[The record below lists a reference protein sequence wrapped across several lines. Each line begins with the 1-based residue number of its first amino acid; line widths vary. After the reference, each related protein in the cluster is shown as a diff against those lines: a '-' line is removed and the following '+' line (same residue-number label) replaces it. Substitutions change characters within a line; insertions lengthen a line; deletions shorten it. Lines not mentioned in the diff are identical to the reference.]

1 MKHNLNQHISFVG
14 RSAGSG
20 SAGVRPPRPLRQ
32 CSGFTLMELLVSM
45 TVLSLLV
52 TTILFSWRIAAG
64 AWQKASTHLERSRTV
79 LAVNHLLQEQ
89 MASMVPYHVVTST
102 GIQSLFFQGEG
113 QVARFLSR
121 YSMAGRMNSGL
132 YRIEYQIVDGPDGTK
147 QLLMNEYTVRSR
159 EELASLM
166 TPPDPSLATQ
176 LFRFAPFQ
184 RTPQTFMLIE
194 GLKECRFE
202 YYKPPL
208 LPDPGSWVSRWTSI
222 QADLPQG
229 MAIRIVA
236 PADSAD
242 LKPVSIV
249 AAIRNFS
256 AAADIE
262 TE

>member
-1 MKHNLNQHISFVG
+1 MKCNLLQHVSFVD
-14 RSAGSG
+14 RNAGSG
-20 SAGVRPPRPLRQ
+20 PAGIRPQPLRRS
-32 CSGFTLMELLVSM
+32 SGFTLMELLVSM

-52 TTILFSWRIAAG
+52 TTILFSWRIAVG
-64 AWQKASTHLERSRTV
+64 AWQKASTHLARSRTV
-79 LAVNHLLQEQ
+79 LAVNQLLQEQ
-89 MASMVPYHVVTST
+89 MASMVPYRVAPST
-102 GIQSLFFQGEG
+102 GLTVLFFQGEA
-113 QVARFLSR
+113 QTARFLSR
-121 YSMAGRMNSGL
+121 YSLAGRSNSGL

-159 EELASLM
+159 EELASLI
-166 TPPDPSLATQ
+166 TPPDPTLATQ

-184 RTPQTFMLIE
+184 RTPQTFTLLE

-208 LPDPGSWVSRWTSI
+208 LPDPAVWVSRWTSI
-222 QADLPQG
+222 QGELPQG
-229 MAIRIVA
+229 MAIRLVS

-256 AAADIE
+256 SATEIE